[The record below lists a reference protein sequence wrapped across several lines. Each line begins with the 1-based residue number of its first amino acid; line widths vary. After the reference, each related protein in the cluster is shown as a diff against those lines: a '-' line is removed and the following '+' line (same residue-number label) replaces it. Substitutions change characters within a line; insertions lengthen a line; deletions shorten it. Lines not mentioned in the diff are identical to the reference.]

1 MSNLFKSKKQNL
13 KDLEFYGHI
22 DAAINLIKKW
32 KAKSP
37 NNKEID
43 LMSDSLVGIFFW
55 ANNMEQEVRVHDEI
69 VSQYRED
76 RNKARLELQELKEKY
91 EHLKNY
97 EL

>member
-1 MSNLFKSKKQNL
+1 MSRLFKSKKQNL

-22 DAAINLIKKW
+22 DAAINLVKKW
-32 KAKSP
+32 KQQSP
-37 NNKEID
+37 NNKEIN

-55 ANNMEQEVRVHDEI
+55 ANTMQQEVRVHDEI

-76 RNKARLELQELKEKY
+76 RNKARLELQEIKNKY
-91 EHLKNY
+91 EHLKKL